1 MKKKTGSIILHM
13 IAIFII
19 LSFAINMGVNYI
31 NRPTMISQSISTDGV
46 YTLDFVETQSPTFF
60 SQSDVCIVL
69 KRGNE
74 EKQEFYTEIANDGK
88 RLDQNNWEV
97 IWNEDRVTVTLKGEE
112 QDDQVIVM
120 RFMTNKYR

>member
-1 MKKKTGSIILHM
+1 M
-13 IAIFII
+13 
-19 LSFAINMGVNYI
+19 
-31 NRPTMISQSISTDGV
+31 DGV

-88 RLDQNNWEV
+88 RLDQNNWKV

-120 RFMTNKYR
+120 KFVTNK